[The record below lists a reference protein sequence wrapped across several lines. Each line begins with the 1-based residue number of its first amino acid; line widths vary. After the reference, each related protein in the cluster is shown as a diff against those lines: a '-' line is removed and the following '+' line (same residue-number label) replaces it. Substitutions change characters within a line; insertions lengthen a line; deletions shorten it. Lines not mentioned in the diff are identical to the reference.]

1 MHMETIS
8 YFSLAACLAYVMTAA
23 ISLMAA
29 FAARARRQRAAAHH
43 WIFVGTIFVALAGWR
58 LANGEVLVQAH
69 SRFWAQAHGWYDE
82 RHDWQAPITL
92 AALLAVGAVLV
103 AAVRWAGTRP
113 SARALCVAI
122 VMILFAAL
130 RVISLHAVD
139 EVLYRAVGPFH
150 LNYVIDLGLTGVA
163 AALALADCGWFGA
176 FAAPRRHAP
185 HRRQSRSRDPR
196 RRP

>member
-1 MHMETIS
+1 METVS

-23 ISLMAA
+23 VSLMAA
-29 FAARARRQRAAAHH
+29 FAAHARRHRAAARH
-43 WIFVGTIFVALAGWR
+43 WIFVGMIFVALAGWR

-69 SRFWAQAHGWYDE
+69 ARDWAQTHGWYDE

-92 AALLAVGAVLV
+92 AALLAVGAVLF
-103 AAVRWAGTRP
+103 AAFRWAGTRP
-113 SARALCVAI
+113 SARALCVAV

-163 AALALADCGWFGA
+163 AALALVDCGWFGA
-176 FAAPRRHAP
+176 FAAPGPRRAP
-185 HRRQSRSRDPR
+185 HRRRSGSRDHRPR
-196 RRP
+196 P